1 MHNYVDNP
9 EFWDDKYNN
18 SGDKWD
24 LGTPVP
30 VFMSL
35 LNEKRWIKEGMSLL
49 VSGCGK
55 GYDAIAAAKEGLIV
69 TAVDFSEEAIKAAQ
83 KNARDENLSVNFLQ
97 EDFFLLDE
105 NYNGSFDLVFE
116 YTTFCAIN
124 PERRGEYAE
133 KMSLLLKPGGRLIAI
148 VFPIDNRP
156 GGPPFSIDMKEFY
169 TLFSRH
175 LKLEYFSREINSV
188 KPRKGKEVLMIFIR
202 Q

>member
-30 VFMSL
+30 VFVSL
-35 LNEKRWIKEGMSLL
+35 LNEKRWIREGMSLL

-55 GYDAIAAAKEGLIV
+55 GYDAIAAARVGLTV
-69 TAVDFSEEAIKAAQ
+69 TAVDFSEKAIGIAKNNAQ
-83 KNARDENLSVNFLQ
+83 DENLSIQFLQ

-105 NYNGSFDLVFE
+105 SYNGSFDLIFE

-124 PERRGEYAE
+124 PERRAEYAE
-133 KMSLLLKPGGRLIAI
+133 KISRLLKPGGRLIAI

-175 LKLEYFSREINSV
+175 LKLEYFSRESNSV
-188 KPRKGKEVLMIFIR
+188 KPRKGKEVLMIFVR